1 MGGIKMHAVVVNVTI
16 SDPEGSEVMLRDQV
30 VPRVAQ
36 APGFVAGYWT
46 RKGNGGLSMSV
57 WESEDA
63 ANTASE
69 MVRSAVPEGVTVD
82 SVEVREVV
90 ASA

>member
-1 MGGIKMHAVVVNVTI
+1 MHAVVVNVTI
-16 SDPEGSEVMLRDQV
+16 SDPEASEVALRDQV
-30 VPRVAQ
+30 VPRVSQ

-57 WESEDA
+57 WDSEDA
-63 ANTASE
+63 ANSASE
-69 MVRSAVPEGVTVD
+69 MVRSVAPEGVTVD

>member
-1 MGGIKMHAVVVNVTI
+1 MHAVVVNVTI
-16 SDPEGSEVMLRDQV
+16 SDEEGSMAALREQV
-30 VPRVAQ
+30 VPRISQV
-36 APGFVAGYWT
+36 PGFVAGYWT
-46 RKGNGGLSMSV
+46 RKGNGGLPMSV

-69 MVRSAVPEGVTVD
+69 MVKSVAPEGVTVD